1 MGNLLFWLFFFTPGW
16 ALPDGSDTEEDL
28 RWHLSKVPRIVS
40 DQTVQLPSPT
50 FQADAWAAVSRACGL
65 ASQQELGARSLSEL
79 EDHLSYETVFEN
91 GTRTL
96 TRVKVEGLAPEGA
109 RNASSGRAPARRRR
123 QVFGTD
129 SRFSI
134 VDRRFSTSFP
144 FGSAVKLSTGCSGI
158 LVSPQHVLTAAH
170 CVHDGQDYVRGG
182 RRLRVGVLRARARG
196 AGRRRRGPRR
206 SGSEAG
212 DDRAGA
218 LRAAGRGGRRRRA
231 QARGAAFQWTRVA
244 STQVP
249 RGWAR
254 AGGAAPGLDFD
265 YALLQLRRA
274 RGRRHMELGVSPA
287 AARLPGGMIHFSGFD
302 RDRDGQLVYRF
313 CSVSDAAGDFLYQ
326 HCDAEAGSA
335 GAGVYLRL
343 RDPDGKTWRRKV
355 IAVYSGPQQ
364 VRVRGVARDYN
375 VAVRVTPL
383 KFAQICRW
391 VGGDDA
397 RCAYG

>member
-1 MGNLLFWLFFFTPGW
+1 MGNLLFWLLFFTPGW
-16 ALPDGSDTEEDL
+16 ALPDGSDTEEEL
-28 RWHLSKVPRIVS
+28 RWHLRKVPRIVS

-50 FQADAWAAVSRACGL
+50 FRADTWAAVSRACDL
-65 ASQQELGARSLSEL
+65 AHQQEVGARSLSEL

-96 TRVKVEGLAPEGA
+96 TRVKVEGLVPEGT

-182 RRLRVGVLRARARG
+182 RRLRVGVLRERARG
-196 AGRRRRGPRR
+196 AGKRRRGPR
-206 SGSEAG
+206 
-212 DDRAGA
+212 
-218 LRAAGRGGRRRRA
+218 
-231 QARGAAFQWTRVA
+231 
-244 STQVP
+244 
-249 RGWAR
+249 
-254 AGGAAPGLDFD
+254 
-265 YALLQLRRA
+265 
-274 RGRRHMELGVSPA
+274 
-287 AARLPGGMIHFSGFD
+287 
-302 RDRDGQLVYRF
+302 RDGQLVYRF
-313 CSVSDAAGDFLYQ
+313 CSVSDAAGDLLYQ
-326 HCDAEAGSA
+326 YCDAEAGSA

-355 IAVYSGPQQ
+355 IAVYSGHQQ
-364 VRVRGVARDYN
+364 VRVRGVPRDYN
-375 VAVRVTPL
+375 VAVRITPV

-391 VGGDDA
+391 VHGDDA